1 MAGLG
6 KGRTISG
13 DERTQ
18 LVAELRD
25 RYIAGESI
33 RSLSQRTGR
42 SYGFIHRLLIESEV
56 DLRGR
61 GGNTRG
67 AKKT

>member
-6 KGRTISG
+6 KGRRISG
-13 DERTQ
+13 HERTQ
-18 LVAELRD
+18 LVAHLRD

-33 RSLSQRTGR
+33 RSLSQSTGR
-42 SYGFIHRLLIESEV
+42 SYGFIHRLLLESEV